1 MFVDQVTVTLKAGR
15 GGDGCVSFRREA
27 RVPKGGPDGG
37 HGGDGGSI
45 TILADRNISSLA
57 YFRFHPAIKA
67 KNGAP
72 GEGGNRQGKRGLDVR
87 MDVPVGTVVRDA
99 EDGAVLADLTAHGRS
114 CVAARGGRGGRGN
127 ASYATATH
135 QAPREW
141 QPGRPGEEKRLFL
154 ELKLIADVG
163 LVGFPNAGKSTL
175 ISRVSAARPLIADY
189 PFTTLAPNLGVVD
202 IGEYRSFVIADIPGL
217 IEGAHRGQG
226 LGIRFLRHIERTKL
240 LVHVIDVSP
249 YSGRD
254 PLEDYRV
261 IMKELEAFSP
271 EVAARPQILAANKI
285 DQLGGDKT
293 RLVRLKRM
301 AARRKVP
308 LYAIS
313 ALKREGLKPLVEGVA
328 RALAELE
335 EAGRGGT
342 PPAKGPGGRS

>member
-1 MFVDQVTVTLKAGR
+1 MFVDQVTVKLRAGR

-45 TILADRNISSLA
+45 LFVADENISSLA
-57 YFRFHPAIKA
+57 YYRLHPIAKA

-72 GEGGNRQGKRGLDVR
+72 GEGSHRTGKSGADVR
-87 MDVPVGTVVRDA
+87 LGVPVGTIVREADG
-99 EDGAVLADLTAHGRS
+99 GAVLADLDKHGKS
-114 CVAARGGRGGRGN
+114 CLAARGGRGGRGN
-127 ASYATATH
+127 ASFATATH
-135 QAPREW
+135 QTPREW
-141 QPGRPGEEKRLFL
+141 QPGRPGEEKELFL

-175 ISRVSAARPLIADY
+175 ISRISAARPAIADY

-202 IGEYRSFVIADIPGL
+202 IGEYRSFVVADIPGL

-240 LVHVIDVSP
+240 LLHIVDVSP

-254 PLEDYRV
+254 PVEDFKV

-271 EVAARPQILAANKI
+271 EVAARPQILAANKV
-285 DQLGGDKT
+285 DLLAGDT
-293 RLVRLKRM
+293 SRLARLRRM
-301 AARRKVP
+301 ASRRKIPVF
-308 LYAIS
+308 AIS
-313 ALKREGLKPLVEGVA
+313 ALKKEGLKPLVEAAA
-328 RALAELE
+328 RALAEI
-335 EAGRGGT
+335 EAAAGG
-342 PPAKGPGGRS
+342 PAGPGGRG